1 MSKIDDVLNHMEET
15 TYTFNVPLLSNKK
28 EKIEFRPLKT
38 KDQKLLAVEGADG
51 TTKFENFTIM
61 LKLLDGCIRKNK
73 TKLGSIFLEDF
84 YWLIIN
90 LRIKSLGNTLELLG
104 TCEHCGTKKI
114 PFVIDLEKDVEITYL
129 DGIKNNELK
138 ISDNLTFFLKHI
150 NLDDM
155 IEILEKEEKSDDE
168 GMELSLAYMIE
179 YIEFNEETID
189 VDTVETRMSL
199 MNELSANQLE
209 KFKEFLEENAFGM
222 KVKKSF
228 NCTNE
233 KCGKETK
240 VELEGFDIIDF
251 F

>member
-38 KDQKLLAVEGADG
+38 KDQKLLAVEGADDNS
-51 TTKFENFTIM
+51 KLENFIIM

-73 TKLGSIFLEDF
+73 TPLETILLEDF

-90 LRIKSLGNTLELLG
+90 LRMKSLGNTLELFG
-104 TCEHCGTKKI
+104 TCEHCSKNKI
-114 PFVIDLEKDVEITYL
+114 PFVLDLEKDVEITYL
-129 DGIKNNELK
+129 NGIKDNELK
-138 ISDNLTFFLKHI
+138 ISDKLTFFLKHI
-150 NLDDM
+150 CLEDM
-155 IEILEKEEKSDDE
+155 VEILKEEEDGNNE
-168 GMELSLAYMIE
+168 GMELSLAYMID
-179 YIEFNEETID
+179 YVEFDGEVID
-189 VDTVETRMSL
+189 TNDTDTKMSL
-199 MNELSANQLE
+199 MNELSANQLK
-209 KFKEFLEENAFGM
+209 KFKEFLETNAFGI
-222 KVKKSF
+222 KVKKGF
-228 NCTNE
+228 ICTNE

>member
-38 KDQKLLAVEGADG
+38 KDQKLLAVEGAEG
-51 TTKFENFTIM
+51 TGKLENFIIM

-73 TKLGSIFLEDF
+73 TKLGSILLEDF

-90 LRIKSLGNTLELLG
+90 LRIKSLGNTLELFS
-104 TCEHCGTKKI
+104 TCEHCGTNKI
-114 PFVIDLEKDVEITYL
+114 PFIIDLEKDVEITYL
-129 DGIKNNELK
+129 DGIKNNLLK
-138 ISDNLTFFLKHI
+138 ISDNLTFFLKHVC
-150 NLDDM
+150 LDDM
-155 IEILEKEEKSDDE
+155 LEILEKEEKGDEE
-168 GMELSLAYMIE
+168 GMELSLAYMID
-179 YIEFNEETID
+179 YVEFKEEIID
-189 VDTVETRMSL
+189 VDNTETRMSL
-199 MNELSANQLE
+199 MDELSANQLE
-209 KFKEFLEENAFGM
+209 KFKDFLEENAFGM

-228 NCTNE
+228 KCTDE
-233 KCGKETK
+233 KCGKETT